1 MKKIAF
7 SFVTFIALLCVS
19 SAIADTRSNKADISK
34 NLNIFTAIYKE
45 LQTSYVDTIDANKT
59 MRLAINTMLYSIDP
73 YTEYIPKEEQDE
85 FMTISTGEFG
95 GIGAYIVGDENGDV
109 TVSLPQ
115 DNTPAIK
122 TGLRAG
128 DKFITI
134 DGDTVL
140 GIGSDKVRNKLRGPA
155 GTTVKVTVRRPYVKD
170 SILSFEIKREKII
183 VDPVPYYDVVAD
195 GVGYIGL
202 TTFNEKSYGKV
213 REAFEKLKAE
223 NGIKSLILDL
233 RDNGGGLMES
243 AIQIVGLFVDKGT
256 EVLVTR
262 GKGDMNNKVYKT
274 TVKPV
279 DTKMPLVVLIDEGS
293 ASSSEI
299 VTGALQDLDR
309 AVIVGNRSYGKGLV
323 QSTRQIPYDGL
334 LKVTIAKYYIPSG
347 RLIQAIDYSRR
358 REDGSVQRT
367 PDSLTNVFYTKNHRP
382 VKDGGGITPDVTVD
396 RPVIPKLT
404 EKLVRG
410 NWVYDYSVYF
420 AAHHDSISS
429 TQRFVLTD
437 SIYDD
442 FKRFVDYDKLNYDK
456 VCETMISRLEEAAK
470 NEGYYNDEVKAN
482 IDSLK
487 ILLHHDIDKDMD
499 RNRSAVRFYLESEIV
514 TRMKGTRGAIIHSV
528 KDDIAIDSAVRVLD
542 DTVRYTSILNPKK

>member
-1 MKKIAF
+1 MKKFAF
-7 SFVTFIALLCVS
+7 SFMAFIALLCVS
-19 SAIADTRSNKADISK
+19 SAFADTRSNKADISK

-170 SILSFEIKREKII
+170 SILNFEIKREKII

-542 DTVRYTSILNPKK
+542 NTVRYTSILNPKK